1 MQTLDQETKLE
12 NLKKQIHLSNCIDI
26 LMKQTLK
33 LMDMVNS
40 NQQEVNDLKAEQDH
54 YAHIAQMGSSVVEE
68 HSKDDDDIDLDDY
81 DILPSV
87 F

>member
-1 MQTLDQETKLE
+1 MQIKDQETKLE

-40 NQQEVNDLKAEQDH
+40 NQQEVNDLKAEQDQLKS
-54 YAHIAQMGSSVVEE
+54 AIKGQEIADNISEVA
-68 HSKDDDDIDLDDY
+68 
-81 DILPSV
+81 
-87 F
+87 

>member
-33 LMDMVNS
+33 LMDMVNA
-40 NQQEVNDLKAEQDH
+40 NQQEVNDLKAEQDQLKS
-54 YAHIAQMGSSVVEE
+54 AIKGQEIADDLTSSN
-68 HSKDDDDIDLDDY
+68 DIKGGW
-81 DILPSV
+81 
-87 F
+87 